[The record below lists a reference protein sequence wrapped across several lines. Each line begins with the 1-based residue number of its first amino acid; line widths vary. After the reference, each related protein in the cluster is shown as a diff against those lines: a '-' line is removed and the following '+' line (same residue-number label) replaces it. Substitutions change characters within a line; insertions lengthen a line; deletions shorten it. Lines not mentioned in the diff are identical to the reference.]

1 MSRRAFTLME
11 LLVVVAIIALL
22 VALITPVVFHVLE
35 RSRQS
40 ACISNLRQIGIAI
53 KSYQED
59 YGGVYPENLA
69 RTQPYVKSAELY
81 LCPSDP
87 TRGKGV
93 IGEGL
98 DTSYLSILRFLHAA
112 MTDRERTPDVVSARV
127 LMATDPNYGLVV
139 CQSHGTRETPGEDTL
154 ISYGSHSGLIL
165 RLRNDASVARVRV
178 QVVCTQEGGTLSG
191 GVPTW
196 HLYSDVRPCPP
207 EVPQDALFLN
217 CPINTVP
224 CP

>member
-1 MSRRAFTLME
+1 MSRRAFTLTE
-11 LLVVVAIIALL
+11 LLIVVAIVALL
-22 VALITPVVFHVLE
+22 VALIMPVIFHMLE

-40 ACISNLRQIGIAI
+40 ACMSNLRQLGVAI
-53 KSYQED
+53 KSYQAD
-59 YGGVYPENLA
+59 YDNIYPEQLSL
-69 RTQPYVKSAELY
+69 TQPYVKSASLY
-81 LCPSDP
+81 LCPSDA

-93 IGEGL
+93 IGEGI

-112 MTDRERTPDVVSARV
+112 MTNKERTPDTVSARI
-127 LMATDPNYGLVV
+127 LMATDSSYGLVV
-139 CQSHGTRETPGEDTL
+139 CQSHGIRETEGTR

-165 RLRNDASVARVRV
+165 RLRNDTSVVRV
-178 QVVCTQEGGTLSG
+178 QVRPVCTRVEGGIVGS
-191 GVPTW
+191 VPTW

-217 CPINTVP
+217 CPTNTVP